1 MANRSFKSVNAI
13 QQDVIIFASKATL
26 GAGTTVT
33 LANGMGASAAYA
45 GAVLTV
51 TMDDKYNALLG
62 LSAVV
67 QNPAGGSGTPTHL
80 ISYTEAVSTTGVIAL
95 TFNDDISEDDVF
107 SVMFVLKNSSVTP

>member
-33 LANGMGASAAYA
+33 LANGMGASASWAS
-45 GAVLTV
+45 AVLTV

-62 LSAVV
+62 FSVAPVVAGAGRTLISAVDSAI
-67 QNPAGGSGTPTHL
+67 N
-80 ISYTEAVSTTGVIAL
+80 TTGVVTL
-95 TFNDDISEDDVF
+95 TFDGALAEADAF
-107 SVMFVLKNSSVTP
+107 SLVFVLKNSSVTP